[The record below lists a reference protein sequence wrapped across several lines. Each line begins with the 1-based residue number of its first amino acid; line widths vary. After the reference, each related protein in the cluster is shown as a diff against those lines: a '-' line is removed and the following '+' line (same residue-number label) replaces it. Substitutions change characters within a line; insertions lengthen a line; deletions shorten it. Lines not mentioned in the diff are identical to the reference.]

1 VPLDIRGLEAEDRG
15 RGLVGLE
22 YRLKWCDRVK
32 ERVAEDRRVKGRT
45 VDEALR
51 NLTDAIR
58 YTFQYPDQRYA
69 AGVRADVARLTAHGF
84 TEVGLR
90 NCWSSDQ
97 FKGISSCW
105 REPES
110 GQLFEVQ
117 FHTRPSFEAMQITH
131 AAYMRLRVRGTCDAE
146 RTELRA
152 FIGAVYTA
160 VPVPPGADRIKHRS
174 RDRRDG

>member
-1 VPLDIRGLEAEDRG
+1 MALDVRGVEGEDRG
-15 RGLVGLE
+15 RGFVGLE
-22 YRLKWCDRVK
+22 YRLKGCDRVK

-69 AGVRADVARLTAHGF
+69 AGVRADVARLMAHGF

-90 NCWSSDQ
+90 NCWSSSQ
-97 FKGISSCW
+97 YKGITSCW

-131 AAYMRLRVRGTCDAE
+131 PAYMRLRVRATRDAE
-146 RTELRA
+146 RMELRA
-152 FIGAVYTA
+152 FIGIVYAA
-160 VPVPPGADRIKHRS
+160 VPVPPGAAGIDDHA
-174 RDRRDG
+174 RDEA

>member
-1 VPLDIRGLEAEDRG
+1 LPLDIRGVEAEDRG
-15 RGLVGLE
+15 RRLVGLE
-22 YRLKWCDRVK
+22 YRLKSCDRVK

-58 YTFQYPDQRYA
+58 YTFQYPDRGYA
-69 AGVRADVARLTAHGF
+69 AGVQADVARLTAHGF
-84 TEVGLR
+84 TEVRLK
-90 NCWSSDQ
+90 NCWSWDQ
-97 FKGISSCW
+97 YKGISSCW

-131 AAYMRLRVRGTCDAE
+131 PAYRGLRIPTTGDAE
-146 RTELRA
+146 RIELRA
-152 FIGAVYTA
+152 FIRAVYAA
-160 VPVPPGADRIKHRS
+160 VPVPRGVAGIEDRPR
-174 RDRRDG
+174 GEA